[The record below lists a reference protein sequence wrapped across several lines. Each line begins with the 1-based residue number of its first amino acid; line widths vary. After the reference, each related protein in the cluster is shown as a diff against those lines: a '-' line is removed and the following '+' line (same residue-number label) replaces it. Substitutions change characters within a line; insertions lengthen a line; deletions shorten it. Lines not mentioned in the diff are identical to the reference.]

1 MEEKTL
7 VGLSA
12 AFEKWRSK
20 KRHAREAVPADLMQR
35 AYAAIRRHGSGAV
48 ARATKIRAYRFKT
61 GRRSRGKRTAPAASV
76 PRFSRVEIAPPAGT
90 FRPFAEVESPSGLK
104 VRLFAQTEEALGL
117 LTSLLGAA
125 GAR

>member
-1 MEEKTL
+1 MEEETL

-76 PRFSRVEIAPPAGT
+76 PRRVEIAPPAGT